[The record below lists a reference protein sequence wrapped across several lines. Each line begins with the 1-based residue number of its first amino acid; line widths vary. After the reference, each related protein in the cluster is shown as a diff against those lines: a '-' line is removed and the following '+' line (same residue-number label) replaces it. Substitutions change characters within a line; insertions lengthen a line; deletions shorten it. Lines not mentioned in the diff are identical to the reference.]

1 MKKKTF
7 LFFAALVSLSL
18 SAQEILQDEEVV
30 LKSNTQKKAVS
41 ELIDNTIVY
50 LVEPVSNEQKTN
62 EIALPQKKATE
73 NAQPSVNNKTSEN
86 KSEQK
91 KQPSEQPKVEKEIIA
106 NKKSENPIADTQS
119 EDETEGKEIAP
130 SRTISA
136 KQNQHISISFEGS
149 KWTYLGEEGENK
161 ITTYDGTASKEK
173 STEFYFFAKSAGSTL
188 LHFYKNDVIGKKYI
202 DDYIRLE
209 VEGSSNAQ
217 ENNAQKTSDK
227 QEKKDEQIS
236 ENKSENESK
245 SDKNTLK
252 TISQGEKGSYKE
264 APDPTSF
271 KIESRET
278 QPETPSETDAVLE
291 KAQEAYNAGNFPE
304 AKSLLDTFFGS
315 AITNLDHGLF
325 LQGQILEA
333 YSSVQNIRGALS
345 SYKNLL
351 LNYPNSTYAAEAEK
365 RAIYLE
371 RFYFNIY

>member
-7 LFFAALVSLSL
+7 LFFAALVSFSL

-30 LKSNTQKKAVS
+30 LKSSIQKKAVS

-50 LVEPVSNEQKTN
+50 LVEPVNNEQKTN

-73 NAQPSVNNKTSEN
+73 DVQHSASNKTSEN
-86 KSEQK
+86 KNEQK
-91 KQPSEQPKVEKEIIA
+91 KIPSVQPTAERETIA
-106 NKKSENPIADTQS
+106 EKKSENQTADSKAENES
-119 EDETEGKEIAP
+119 ESKVITP

-136 KQNQHISISFEGS
+136 KQNQHISITFDGT

-173 STEFYFFAKSAGSTL
+173 STEFYFFAKNAGSTL

-217 ENNAQKTSDK
+217 ENNTQKNSDE
-227 QEKKDEQIS
+227 QEQNNEQIS
-236 ENKSENESK
+236 ESKAENES
-245 SDKNTLK
+245 DKTTLK

-264 APDPTSF
+264 APDPSSF

-325 LQGQILEA
+325 LQGRILEA

>member
-7 LFFAALVSLSL
+7 LFFVALVSFSL

-30 LKSNTQKKAVS
+30 LKSNIQKKAVS

-50 LVEPVSNEQKTN
+50 LVEPVNNEQKAN
-62 EIALPQKKATE
+62 EIALPQKKAAE
-73 NAQPSVNNKTSEN
+73 DVQHSASNKTSEN
-86 KSEQK
+86 KNEQK
-91 KQPSEQPKVEKEIIA
+91 KLPSVQPKVEKEVIA
-106 NKKSENPIADTQS
+106 EKKSENTIAESKTENES
-119 EDETEGKEIAP
+119 ESKEITP

-136 KQNQHISISFEGS
+136 KQNQHISISFDGT

-173 STEFYFFAKSAGSTL
+173 STEFYFFAKNAGSTL

-202 DDYIRLE
+202 DDYIALE

-217 ENNAQKTSDK
+217 ENNSQKTSDK
-227 QEKKDEQIS
+227 QEQNDEQLS
-236 ENKSENESK
+236 ESKAENESE
-245 SDKNTLK
+245 SDKTTLK

-264 APDPTSF
+264 APDPSSF

-291 KAQEAYNAGNFPE
+291 KAQEAYNAGNFSE